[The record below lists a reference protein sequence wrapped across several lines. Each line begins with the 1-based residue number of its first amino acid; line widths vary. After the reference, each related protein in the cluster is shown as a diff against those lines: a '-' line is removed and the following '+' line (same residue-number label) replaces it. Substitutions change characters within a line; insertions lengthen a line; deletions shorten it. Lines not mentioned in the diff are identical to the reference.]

1 MAQAALKTP
10 METDLRSARNLV
22 ELFERQAARQGTRPA
37 VKHKRDGRWQEVSWK
52 EMARR
57 ARDVADGLAALGVQP
72 GDRISILGETQLE
85 WNVADVGV
93 MGAGAITVPIYQ
105 SNPAHECQYIL
116 EHSGASWIFVD
127 SEAQAAKIR
136 EVLPRLPGLKGVIR
150 FTGDPRGEK
159 ERTLES
165 LEREG
170 AAWREAHP
178 QAHAERVARIG
189 MQDTACILYT
199 SGTTGNPK
207 GVVLTHGNWT
217 YEARAIAEITIM
229 EPEDTVLFFLPMA
242 HSFAKVIQASWFS
255 LGSAAAFVESLEKIV
270 DNAGEVRPT
279 TMPSV
284 PRIFEKAYN
293 AVVAKGMQTPGLK
306 GKLFAL
312 AMRGFD
318 DWADGKVA
326 GQERSSFAFTI
337 GKKLVFPKLAQALSE
352 RFGGRMRGFVSG
364 GAPLSPKIGWF
375 FNLLG
380 FTILEGWGLT
390 ETSAGTCVNRF
401 EKNKIGTVGPPVPG
415 TEIAIAEDGEVLVRG
430 GGVMK
435 EYYRNPA
442 ATAEV
447 IRDGW
452 LYTGDIGEL
461 DRDGYLR
468 ITDRKKDLI
477 KTSGG
482 KYVAPQNLENEL
494 KADPLISQ
502 VMVHGDQRKFIAA
515 LITLNEEAARKW
527 AAENGVPPG
536 AALHEDPRVV
546 GRIHRTVDA
555 LNAKQASYS
564 AIKKFALLPRDF
576 SIESGELTPTLKVK
590 RKFCAQKYK
599 AILDAFY
606 VE

>member
-1 MAQAALKTP
+1 MALPAPKKPL
-10 METDLRSARNLV
+10 ETDLPSARNLV
-22 ELFERQAARQGTRPA
+22 ELFERQAARQGGRTA

-57 ARDVADGLAALGVQP
+57 ARDVSDGLAALGVQP
-72 GDRISILGETQLE
+72 GERVSIIGETQLE
-85 WNVADVGV
+85 WIVADVGI
-93 MGAGAITVPIYQ
+93 MGAGAVTVPIYQ

-150 FTGDPRGEK
+150 FAGDPRSGQ

-165 LEREG
+165 VERAG
-170 AAWREAHP
+170 AEWRA
-178 QAHAERVARIG
+178 AHAEAHAARLGRIG
-189 MQDTACILYT
+189 TGDPACILYT

-217 YEARAIAEITIM
+217 YQARAVAEISIVQPDDVILM
-229 EPEDTVLFFLPMA
+229 FLPMA
-242 HSFAKVIQASWFS
+242 HSFAKVIEASWFA
-255 LGSAAAFVESLEKIV
+255 LGAAVAFVESLEKIV
-270 DNAGEVRPT
+270 DNAGEARPT
-279 TMPSV
+279 CMPAV

-293 AVVAKGMQTPGLK
+293 AVVAKGLESPGLK
-306 GKLFAL
+306 GKLFKL

-318 DWADGKVA
+318 DWAEGKIA
-326 GQERSSFAFTI
+326 GEERSSFAFAI
-337 GKKLVFPKLAQALSE
+337 GRKLVFPKLASALAE
-352 RFGGRMRGFVSG
+352 RFGGRMRIFVSG
-364 GAPLSPKIGWF
+364 GAPLSPKINWF
-375 FNLLG
+375 FHLVG
-380 FTILEGWGLT
+380 FTVLEGWGLT
-390 ETSAGTCVNRF
+390 ETSAGTCVNRLGA
-401 EKNKIGTVGPPVPG
+401 NKIGTVGPPVPG
-415 TEIAIAEDGEVLVRG
+415 TEIAVAEDGEVLVRG

-435 EYYRNPA
+435 EYFKNPA
-442 ATAEV
+442 ATAET

-452 LYTGDIGEL
+452 LYTGDIGEV
-461 DRDGYLR
+461 DRDGCLR

-494 KADPLISQ
+494 KADPLVSQ
-502 VMVHGDQRKFIAA
+502 VMVHGDQRKFITA
-515 LITLNEEAARKW
+515 LITLNEESVRKW
-527 AAENGVPPG
+527 AAENGVPAG
-536 AALHEDPRVV
+536 ATLYQDPRVY

-555 LNAKQASYS
+555 LNSKQASYS

-576 SIESGELTPTLKVK
+576 SIETGELTPTLKVK
-590 RKFCAQKYK
+590 RKFCARKYQE
-599 AILDAFY
+599 ILDAFY